1 MRPAHGNARYPPAL
15 LRLIMQAGFRW
26 LGLRTYNGLEHI
38 NHFVRICQYFLS
50 NMPGTL
56 TGADPVG
63 VGKPEKSTASYRI
76 GRAPTGTATG
86 VTIAASTETRRL
98 KKIITM

>member
-1 MRPAHGNARYPPAL
+1 MLIAGWSSPEKRECGLEDGILFSALGQSRIAAMRPAHGNARYPPAL

-50 NMPGTL
+50 NTPGAL
-56 TGADPVG
+56 TGADRVG
-63 VGKPEKSTASYRI
+63 VGK
-76 GRAPTGTATG
+76 
-86 VTIAASTETRRL
+86 L
-98 KKIITM
+98 KN